1 MCYYIFRVGE
11 YMKPIKKA
19 IRTFSD
25 MDKVLFFTSLILIIF
40 GSLNIVTASSR
51 EAVVN
56 ADANMFYYFFKHIII
71 LVISLVAF
79 LIVLKIPTKD
89 YKKWLPLIYIAV
101 FGMNLFL
108 ILKGVATRGANN
120 WIDLGFMKVQPSEF
134 AKPTLILT
142 MSLMFQM
149 YFKRLKDVREKH
161 DIIIWKI
168 IGFGLIFPIL
178 VFLQKDLGTAI
189 ILFGIFAVLFVFS
202 PISRSEK
209 IKASLISIGILAI
222 LLVARLS
229 ITGYILSGAQTSRLN
244 NFFDPCSK
252 YEDTGYQV
260 CNAFIAINNGGLTGV
275 GLGKSTQKYSYIP
288 EPHTDMVFAI
298 IAEENGVLVCS
309 LIFMA
314 YLIIIYRILKL
325 SMKTKR
331 LSHRYICIGVATY
344 FFLHILI
351 NLGGLFGIIPLT
363 GVPLPFLSYGGSFTL
378 SLIMTFAVIQ
388 RIHIEMKN
396 EKIRV

>member
-1 MCYYIFRVGE
+1 ML
-11 YMKPIKKA
+11 KKT

-71 LVISLVAF
+71 LTISFIAF
-79 LIVLKIPTKD
+79 LVVLKIPTKD
-89 YKKWLPLIYIAV
+89 YNKWMPFLLIIVAAL
-101 FGMNLFL
+101 NTFL
-108 ILKGVATRGANN
+108 IFKGGVTRGANN

-134 AKPTLILT
+134 AKPILIITLGL
-142 MSLMFQM
+142 LFQN
-149 YFKRLKDVREKH
+149 YFSKQKNIKERHNV
-161 DIIIWKI
+161 IWKI
-168 IGFGLIFPIL
+168 LILGLLFPVL
-178 VFLQKDLGTAI
+178 VYFQKDLGTAI
-189 ILFGIFAVLFVFS
+189 ILLGIAVTLFVFS
-202 PISRSEK
+202 PISKKEK
-209 IKASLISIGILAI
+209 SISAFISVCAVIGIL
-222 LLVARLS
+222 LFRL
-229 ITGYILSGAQTSRLN
+229 IYLGYVLSDAQTSRLN
-244 NFFDPCSK
+244 SFYNPCSK

-298 IAEENGVLVCS
+298 IAEENGVIICS
-309 LIFMA
+309 LIFIA

-325 SMKTKR
+325 SRKVKKI
-331 LSHRYICIGVATY
+331 SHKYICLGVATY

-351 NLGGLFGIIPLT
+351 NLGGLFGVIPLT

-378 SLIMTFAVIQ
+378 SLIMTMGVIQ

-396 EKIRV
+396 EKIKV

>member
-1 MCYYIFRVGE
+1 M
-11 YMKPIKKA
+11 IKKA

-56 ADANMFYYFFKHIII
+56 ADANMFYFFFKHIII
-71 LVISLVAF
+71 LIISLIAF
-79 LIVLKIPTKD
+79 LFVLKIPTKN
-89 YKKWLPLIYIAV
+89 YRKWLPIIYIAV

-134 AKPTLILT
+134 AKPTLILS
-142 MSLMFQM
+142 MSLMCEM
-149 YFKRLKDVREKH
+149 YFKKLKDTREKH

-168 IGFGLIFPIL
+168 IGFALIFPIL
-178 VFLQKDLGTAI
+178 VFLQKDLGTAM
-189 ILFGIFAVLFVFS
+189 ILFGIFAAIFLFS
-202 PISRSEK
+202 PISSSEK
-209 IKASLISIGILAI
+209 FKASLISIGILAI
-222 LLVARLS
+222 LLIVRLS
-229 ITGYILSGAQTSRLN
+229 ISGYILSGAQTSRLN
-244 NFFDPCSK
+244 NFFNPCSK

-298 IAEENGVLVCS
+298 IAEENGVIVCS
-309 LIFMA
+309 LIFIA
-314 YLIIIYRILKL
+314 YLIIIYRVLKL
-325 SMKTKR
+325 STKTKS
-331 LSHRYICIGVATY
+331 LKNKYICIGVATY

-396 EKIRV
+396 EKIRVK